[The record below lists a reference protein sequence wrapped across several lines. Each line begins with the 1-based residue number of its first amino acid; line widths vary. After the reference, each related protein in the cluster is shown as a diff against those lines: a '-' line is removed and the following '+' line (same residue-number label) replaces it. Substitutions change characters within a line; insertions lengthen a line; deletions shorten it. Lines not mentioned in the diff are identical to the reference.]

1 MVLIGRKSKKEKVME
16 AEILFE
22 EKGGVGVII
31 LNRPK
36 SLNALTLGMI
46 RELDP
51 KLQAWESDDSIKMV
65 LIKGAG
71 EKSFC
76 AGGDVRAV
84 WDAGKAGDDLT
95 DAFFREE
102 YILNHR
108 IHNFPKPYVALLD
121 GFTMGGGVG
130 LSVHGSHRIV
140 SENTLFAMPETAI
153 GLFPDV
159 GGSWFLNNCPGESGM
174 YLALTGARLKAADCI
189 AVKMAT
195 DYIESEKMNDLE
207 DALTST
213 DWEIG
218 NAEQIVTDIIS
229 KYSSEAGTAEV
240 QNSFEIID
248 KAFGQDNVEA
258 IWATLAEDGSEFSTL
273 ALKFM
278 SKKSPLSMKISLKQ
292 LRDGKDLSFDECMTM
307 EFRMSQACVAGTEFY
322 EGVRSVLVDKDHDP
336 KWNPATLED
345 VSPSLVDSH
354 FAPLGDKDL
363 YFK

>member
-1 MVLIGRKSKKEKVME
+1 ME
-16 AEILFE
+16 SEILFE
-22 EKGGVGVII
+22 EKGGVGIVT

-46 RELDP
+46 RALDP
-51 KLQAWESDDSIKMV
+51 KLQAWESDSSIKMV

-71 EKSFC
+71 DKSFC
-76 AGGDVRAV
+76 AGGDVRTV

-95 DAFFREE
+95 DSFFREE

-140 SENTLFAMPETAI
+140 SEKTLFAMPETAI

-189 AVKMAT
+189 AVNMAT
-195 DYIESEKMNDLE
+195 DYVESEKMIDLE
-207 DALTST
+207 AALTSA
-213 DWEIG
+213 DWADNSAEEI
-218 NAEQIVTDIIS
+218 VSKIINNF
-229 KYSSEAGTAEV
+229 SSDVGDGEIR
-240 QNSFEIID
+240 NDFSIID
-248 KAFGQDNVEA
+248 KAFGQKNVES
-258 IWATLAEDGSEFSTL
+258 ILASLRADGSDFSML

-278 SKKSPLSMKISLKQ
+278 SKKSPLSMKISFKQ
-292 LRDGKDLSFDECMTM
+292 LRDGKDISFNDCMTM
-307 EFRMSQACVAGTEFY
+307 EFRMSQACVSGTEFY

-336 KWNPATLED
+336 KWSPAALED
-345 VSPSLVDSH
+345 VTDSMVESH
-354 FAPLGDKDL
+354 FAPLGGKDL
-363 YFK
+363 YFN